1 MLALRIPS
9 SNQHP
14 ALLASPAFLS
24 CPLQHVPS
32 ADVETL
38 SSGMLEP
45 EATGGDHPRVAAAK
59 QRLQQRL
66 REQAQ

>member
-1 MLALRIPS
+1 VLAVL
-9 SNQHP
+9 P
-14 ALLASPAFLS
+14 AALAKLAAATQVLPA